1 MARTLRDEFAMAAL
15 TGLVAGEIA
24 LPTECKPDAHKD
36 WAKGDTLAAH
46 RIAWQSYKIANA
58 MMKERLKHSTAKE
71 RGVFSSD

>member
-1 MARTLRDEFAMAAL
+1 MAAL

-36 WAKGDTLAAH
+36 WAKGA
-46 RIAWQSYKIANA
+46 YKIANA

>member
-36 WAKGDTLAAH
+36 WAKGA
-46 RIAWQSYKIANA
+46 YKIANA